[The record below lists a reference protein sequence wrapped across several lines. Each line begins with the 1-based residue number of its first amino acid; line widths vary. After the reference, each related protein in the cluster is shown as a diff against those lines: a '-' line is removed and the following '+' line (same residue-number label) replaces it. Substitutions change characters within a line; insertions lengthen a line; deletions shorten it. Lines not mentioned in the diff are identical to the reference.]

1 MTAPTV
7 SPEISGGQAY
17 GMDVSALQTGVQISG
32 SKITGKLNYVKNFL
46 QFSDDPTEQE
56 GTFLA
61 LQVEA
66 PEGVD
71 RYHELIGA
79 KVTQGERKF
88 EAGDKLLVCRITD
101 KTTQKIKLTA
111 KRGSESK
118 STTYDLSGLELGV
131 DE

>member
-1 MTAPTV
+1 MTSPTV

-17 GMDVSALQTGVQISG
+17 GMDVSALQTGISILG

-61 LQVEA
+61 LQVDA
-66 PEGVD
+66 PEGVE

-79 KVTQGERKF
+79 NKTPGERKF
-88 EAGDKLLVCRITD
+88 DAGDKLLVCRITD
-101 KTTQKIKLTA
+101 KTKQKIKLTA
-111 KRGSESK
+111 KCGSESK
-118 STTYDLSGLELGV
+118 STIYDLSGLELGV